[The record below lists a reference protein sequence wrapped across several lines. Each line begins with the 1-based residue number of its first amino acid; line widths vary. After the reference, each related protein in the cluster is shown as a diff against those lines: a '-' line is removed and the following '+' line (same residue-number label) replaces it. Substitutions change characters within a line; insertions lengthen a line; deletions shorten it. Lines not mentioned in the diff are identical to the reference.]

1 MQRML
6 LLGSV
11 QADDRINWP
20 HTPKRCLHFWKCFQ
34 RSCLKAVSV
43 PAFVIEG
50 LWGSTATSALV
61 GQIWWNHLESLNQW
75 SKCTRRPWACHRA
88 VLNLTTLAA
97 AGRNCFRTRSRVTRV
112 IFEGGMSDLNLIV
125 TITTE
130 NGGARDIDAVLVLAS
145 SSWRKNLNWSWRS
158 WIRFF
163 WSCQPFPKV
172 FLFFAHVV
180 GAQGREDQISSEA
193 RGRADKF
200 WHNLLF

>member
-1 MQRML
+1 MVVSESSFGACVCHRRP
-6 LLGSV
+6 V
-11 QADDRINWP
+11 HR
-20 HTPKRCLHFWKCFQ
+20 HQ
-34 RSCLKAVSV
+34 RSCWSD
-43 PAFVIEG
+43 
-50 LWGSTATSALV
+50 LV
-61 GQIWWNHLESLNQW
+61 ESLNHW

-163 WSCQPFPKV
+163 GSCQPFPKV

-200 WHNLLF
+200 WHNCFSNVFSCVYSSLFAEIFFSSVRFREVLLCE